1 MILLLLLLLLLYGI
15 NSVNSKNNSNI
26 IYVVDDRVKSNR
38 YIFHFMQLCGLCQK
52 DNLMQLSGLVSDCN
66 CDFNTVNHAV
76 KSYFSLIL
84 EKLTSTTYFRYFRV
98 DLDSPCPFWN
108 EFGQCN
114 MEGCSVCE
122 CDERE
127 IPKTW
132 LDDYIKPNIDL
143 WEEYN
148 NIDNIDSSTTG
159 AWIGDGKDHNDRFS
173 SLLPNSVPYGYLQY
187 LEETED
193 DDSDMLDWTDMVEDT
208 CGYKKK
214 VPSLYLF
221 TFYIICIYISREG
234 DMLIYYRIQR
244 DLRVT
249 LVLQLIVYGKVFN
262 RKIVLVDW
270 MIPV

>member
-1 MILLLLLLLLLYGI
+1 MIYFLILLLLQLLVIGLSDVKSN
-15 NSVNSKNNSNI
+15 NSSNI
-26 IYVVDDRVKSNR
+26 IYITDNNVKNNL
-38 YIFHFMQLCGLCQK
+38 YIFNFMQLCGLCQK
-52 DNLMQLSGLVSDCN
+52 DNIMQQLNGLVSDCN
-66 CDFNTVNHAV
+66 CDFDSVNHAV

-143 WEEYN
+143 WEDQN
-148 NIDNIDSSTTG
+148 NDNIDSTITG
-159 AWIGDGKDHNDRFS
+159 AWIGDGNNNNNNNNNDQFS

-193 DDSDMLDWTDMVEDT
+193 DDNDMLDWTDMAEDT

-214 VPSLYLF
+214 VLLYN
-221 TFYIICIYISREG
+221 
-234 DMLIYYRIQR
+234 Q
-244 DLRVT
+244 
-249 LVLQLIVYGKVFN
+249 
-262 RKIVLVDW
+262 
-270 MIPV
+270 